1 MVAIVTGAN
10 GVFGVH
16 IVEGL
21 LAAGKATI
29 CVARDK
35 TKAEALVSQ
44 MRAKFPRVDCIY
56 KLCDVS
62 ERGQVKQLAASLGD
76 TPVDILVNNAA
87 VTPRTRLETK
97 DGIEQQWAC
106 NVLGYHWLMQELE
119 SHLLRP
125 AQPPARVINVA
136 SAYAGGLD
144 LSDPEFKRREYDPD
158 AAYRASKQA
167 NRMLTRAWADRW
179 PRDRIVALSCH
190 PGLAASAVSKGLGFD
205 LDGSAA
211 AACAGAA
218 EPLRL
223 CADPAAPA
231 RSGGYFRD
239 GRERECKFA
248 ADAGAVRQLMGVLE
262 SYP

>member
-1 MVAIVTGAN
+1 MVAIVTGAY

-21 LAAGKATI
+21 LAAGIATI
-29 CVARDK
+29 CVARDR

-44 MRAKFPRVDCIY
+44 MRTKFPQVDCSY
-56 KLCDVS
+56 MLCDVA

-87 VTPRTRLETK
+87 VTPKTRAETK

-119 SHLLRP
+119 PHLLRS

-144 LSDPEFKRREYDPD
+144 LSDPEFKRRRYDAD
-158 AAYRASKQA
+158 AAYRAAKQA
-167 NRMLTRAWADRW
+167 NRMLARAWADRW
-179 PRDRIVALSCH
+179 PRDRVVALSCH
-190 PGLAASAVSKGLGFD
+190 PGVATSAVSLGLGFD
-205 LDGSAA
+205 MDRSAA
-211 AACAGAA
+211 AARAGAA

-223 CADPAAPA
+223 CADAAAPA

-239 GRERECKFA
+239 GREEQCAFS
-248 ADAGAVRQLMGVLE
+248 ADADAVRRLMGVLE
-262 SYP
+262 GYP